1 MKDSTLLIDYLSNK
15 KQQQK
20 HSIYS
25 PFSACMKKKAE
36 ESEPLT
42 KENWKEEVFK
52 KNISNELGIMIYVLN
67 NFFYCFFF
75 IYI

>member
-1 MKDSTLLIDYLSNK
+1 MLSFILFTKYHLVKLSKSFLKDSTLLIDYLSNK

-42 KENWKEEVFK
+42 KEN
-52 KNISNELGIMIYVLN
+52 
-67 NFFYCFFF
+67 
-75 IYI
+75 

>member
-1 MKDSTLLIDYLSNK
+1 
-15 KQQQK
+15 
-20 HSIYS
+20 
-25 PFSACMKKKAE
+25 MKKKAE

-75 IYI
+75 AWYIYKYIFIFIVYAYNHHHHHFLLSLYN